1 MEKEAQKRSSLLFY
15 CYNPQE
21 ERGGKAVAYILCNI
35 SGLNIHVIKLA
46 VKAECRRQGLGKA
59 CLQEAL
65 RYAVRER
72 RCLSAS
78 LHVASDNAAAISL
91 YVSGGFTEDAY
102 LESYY
107 RPGRHA
113 YRMILD
119 LRNSAVFLTWIQQG
133 LPQPVALLD
142 GDTGT
147 QSAVAEGTS
156 R

>member
-72 RCLSAS
+72 RCISAS
-78 LHVASDNAAAISL
+78 LHVASDNEALSMLESTPPFTRTTESVFVLSWAVPLVVLPSDAFDWFVVINASIPRVTL
-91 YVSGGFTEDAY
+91 AVEASPATEDA
-102 LESYY
+102 
-107 RPGRHA
+107 
-113 YRMILD
+113 
-119 LRNSAVFLTWIQQG
+119 F
-133 LPQPVALLD
+133 
-142 GDTGT
+142 
-147 QSAVAEGTS
+147 
-156 R
+156 